1 MEALEKLIKSE
12 IKAKGP
18 MDIATFMGLALGH
31 PKYGY
36 YMTRDPL
43 GVAGDFT
50 TSPEI
55 CQLFGEMISVC
66 IIEAWMRAGKHDVHL
81 VELGPGRGTL
91 MADILRTAKN
101 AQVFLERI
109 TVHLVETSPTLRK
122 AQAEKIKPHT
132 ATWHDSV
139 DTLPTDA
146 PLLIIANE
154 FFDALPIRQAIMGP
168 RGWQERAVG
177 LEGEKLVFTA
187 IPARLTLPPK
197 QPGTIIEL
205 APARDSVMET
215 IAKRLQ
221 KQGGMMLALDYG
233 HEIPNAIGDTF
244 QAVRHHKYTSPL
256 ENIGDSDLTSHVD
269 FAKLVH
275 IARNE
280 GCNIFGPITQ
290 KQYLETMGIQTRL
303 NNLIAHDQKNAFL
316 ANDVARITDANGMGN
331 LFKVLAVAGN
341 INSCPLSPAGFQN
354 LS

>member
-1 MEALEKLIKSE
+1 METLEKLIKSE
-12 IKAKGP
+12 IKTKGP
-18 MDIATFMGLALGH
+18 MDVATFMGLALGH
-31 PKYGY
+31 PKHGY

-43 GVAGDFT
+43 GAQGDFT

-132 ATWHDSV
+132 AIWHNSV

-154 FFDALPIRQAIMGP
+154 FFDALPIRQAIMTP
-168 RGWQERAVG
+168 RGWQERG
-177 LEGEKLVFTA
+177 IGMEGDKLVFTS
-187 IPARLTLPPK
+187 IPTRHTLPPK
-197 QPGTIIEL
+197 QLGAIMEFS
-205 APARDSVMET
+205 PARDAVMTT

-221 KQGGMMLALDYG
+221 KQGGMLLALDYG
-233 HEIPNAIGDTF
+233 HDIPNAVGDTF
-244 QAVRHHKYTSPL
+244 QAVRKHQYTSPL
-256 ENIGDSDLTSHVD
+256 ENIGESDLTSHVD
-269 FAKLVH
+269 FAKLAQ
-275 IARNE
+275 IAQAE
-280 GCNIFGPITQ
+280 GCNIFGPVTQ
-290 KQYLETMGIQTRL
+290 KYYLETMGIQTRL
-303 NNLIAHDQKNAFL
+303 NNLIAHDPKNGFL
-316 ANDVARITDANGMGN
+316 ANDVARITDANGMGT
-331 LFKVLAVAGN
+331 LFKVLAISGQV
-341 INSCPLSPAGFQN
+341 NSCPLNPSGFQN